1 MVDCKLTSFGGLKTA
16 VEYVDQI
23 EKLASALFESC
34 GKDGLRDYL
43 GPMVS
48 TLKEL
53 TNDHTCSSRSLFPFT
68 FDYSTS
74 MPPTTESGQRLIGIE
89 AERLIGGKQCHARS
103 FGARASTTFNARSF
117 NVINMESARESF
129 ATIVNVLSKLDR
141 HNLKQLGEFICN
153 LPGGKLPCEL
163 LSMPR
168 NEEGCQLTQRVERLY
183 NFVKTQC
190 DPDFAA
196 TYDHVMESLIQH
208 SRPTV
213 NDCMPPGEPMLSN
226 KAGQE
231 MAALFQEEF
240 GDGFKDMIRT
250 EVKNQRQLYADQSK
264 QRKRVVAM
272 EKNEKAEKAFEKAK
286 KRAEEQARKLQEIMA
301 RRRQKNMMMDFVEE
315 AEEAEE
321 VEGCFLDRNIENF
334 HSIAVRDFEAALG
347 TLNAG
352 KDDDVRFMRH
362 FKIVLKFVEDQNWGS
377 TFDCDVFNAIYG
389 GGSSDVGEMINS
401 AHLLAESVESSCEA
415 DFMLYFMTLQGR
427 YDVL

>member
-1 MVDCKLTSFGGLKTA
+1 LNALEMHVGGVIPDIIIPEISHHHGLHGGHPGGHPHGPHGGHPNGDPHGPHGSHPPPTEDETEDEADEGTDESEPEPTEAEPTPTPEFVPTTEVFDKKVAKPLEPKPTKCPSAWHMGEMISVPMQDGLMGNTEGKCELKYISVCTRNRFERFQIPNCHKRKIRLTYAKIVNELTTLAITGDGNRRCVYSQAMVDCKLTSFGGLKTA

-141 HNLKQLGEFICN
+141 HNLKQLGEFTCN

-231 MAALFQEEF
+231 MAALFQE
-240 GDGFKDMIRT
+240 
-250 EVKNQRQLYADQSK
+250 
-264 QRKRVVAM
+264 
-272 EKNEKAEKAFEKAK
+272 
-286 KRAEEQARKLQEIMA
+286 
-301 RRRQKNMMMDFVEE
+301 
-315 AEEAEE
+315 
-321 VEGCFLDRNIENF
+321 
-334 HSIAVRDFEAALG
+334 
-347 TLNAG
+347 
-352 KDDDVRFMRH
+352 
-362 FKIVLKFVEDQNWGS
+362 
-377 TFDCDVFNAIYG
+377 
-389 GGSSDVGEMINS
+389 
-401 AHLLAESVESSCEA
+401 
-415 DFMLYFMTLQGR
+415 
-427 YDVL
+427 